1 MSARKS
7 EIKTLIETKGYS
19 TSTIPTLEQYAL
31 EQCTSKSPSSYDFDA
46 NRTLMKLYQF
56 FPNDVNATDRQKYTA
71 AVALLTVA
79 YGTGEQFGA
88 LNCLIPE
95 HVKLDQSQSQESE
108 GESALARILAVVQ
121 NMETCTYESMWS
133 AWKTLEEGSGSSAEF
148 AASSQAKDA
157 MRKTIVGALGRSF
170 KSSSVDYVLKCLD
183 FKNQSE
189 LKGLAGV
196 SVDGDKVVFENC
208 EDNTKRDKGQH
219 QENTLDYGMIRRLM
233 SIGVDAAAE

>member
-1 MSARKS
+1 
-7 EIKTLIETKGYS
+7 
-19 TSTIPTLEQYAL
+19 
-31 EQCTSKSPSSYDFDA
+31 
-46 NRTLMKLYQF
+46 
-56 FPNDVNATDRQKYTA
+56 
-71 AVALLTVA
+71 
-79 YGTGEQFGA
+79 
-88 LNCLIPE
+88 
-95 HVKLDQSQSQESE
+95 
-108 GESALARILAVVQ
+108 
-121 NMETCTYESMWS
+121 MWS